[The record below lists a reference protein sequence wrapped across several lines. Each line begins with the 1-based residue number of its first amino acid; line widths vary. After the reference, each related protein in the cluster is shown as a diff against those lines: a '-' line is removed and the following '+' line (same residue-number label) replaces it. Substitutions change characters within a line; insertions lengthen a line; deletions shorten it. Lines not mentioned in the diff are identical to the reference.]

1 MECFKNLQRELELV
15 NNRIKIVKILSFFK
29 SKWILAAYWLRIIPL
44 IQFQDIVLHN
54 KSVLCLPETNLQS
67 P

>member
-1 MECFKNLQRELELV
+1 MECFKNLQRELELM
-15 NNRIKIVKILSFFK
+15 NNRIKNVKVLGFLK
-29 SKWILAAYWLRIIPL
+29 SKWTIAAYLFRIIPL

-54 KSVLCLPETNLQS
+54 KSVLCLPEMQLQS